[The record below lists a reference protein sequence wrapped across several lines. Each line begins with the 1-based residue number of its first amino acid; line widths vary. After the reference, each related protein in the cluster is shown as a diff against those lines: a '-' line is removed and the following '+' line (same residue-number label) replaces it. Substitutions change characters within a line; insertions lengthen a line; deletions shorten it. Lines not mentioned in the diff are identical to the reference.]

1 MPPQQ
6 FQRLF
11 DFLRDGFDFGAHE
24 AASLSG
30 ASLTLQGF

>member
-11 DFLRDGFDFGAHE
+11 DFLGQACDFGAHVVLL
-24 AASLSG
+24 SLD
-30 ASLTLQGF
+30 